1 MAFNGNFTASQSI
14 DGLSLTI
21 VDTSVG
27 ADANI
32 TTRRVYLNLS
42 DGSTLKPQGTST
54 DYIVWAVGA
63 GPLVLPLLTKDYSIN
78 INVQWIS
85 SSPLPPPSEYS
96 VFELKTFTNN
106 IMLFYYSLTQLQAQN
121 QQLTNYVGY
130 FDNKVKL
137 LVFINDATN
146 ATVYNNQFLAQK
158 SLDRAS
164 ELQTNAN
171 VYF

>member
-14 DGLSLTI
+14 DGLNLTI
-21 VDTSVG
+21 TDTSTG
-27 ADANI
+27 SDANL
-32 TTRRVYLNLS
+32 TGRRVYLTLS
-42 DGSTLKPQGTST
+42 DGSTLKPQGTPT
-54 DYIVWAVGA
+54 DYIDWPIAD
-63 GPLVLPLLTKDYSIN
+63 GPLVLAILNKDYSIN

-96 VFELKTFTNN
+96 IFQLNTFKNN

-158 SLDRAS
+158 SLDRAY